1 MNKPLSASDAFA
13 LRRALINLASLMLL
27 MILSVGI
34 AGLFSV
40 WSTNRYQ
47 TRTQLALNELSAT
60 MLVAAQAQLH
70 FKTQVQ
76 EWKNTLLRGQD
87 LKDRAKY
94 IAAFEAEMSQTQVLL
109 DDLPAKVNKLAQDA
123 FLLGLKSAG
132 ESSGAT
138 GVSVR
143 MKDDVLQ
150 ILAEFLAA
158 NEIYSVALDRAQMD
172 GGWDPGKADLAVRG
186 ADRELTAHL
195 EAIPVQLAKAH
206 ADLVLVANREVESRF
221 ATLLRLVWGSIGVAL
236 SIVSWSLWRILK
248 HPALVK

>member
-1 MNKPLSASDAFA
+1 
-13 LRRALINLASLMLL
+13 
-27 MILSVGI
+27 
-34 AGLFSV
+34 
-40 WSTNRYQ
+40 
-47 TRTQLALNELSAT
+47 
-60 MLVAAQAQLH
+60 MLVATQAQLH

-76 EWKNTLLRGQD
+76 EWKNTLLRGHD

-94 IAAFEAEMSQTQVLL
+94 TAAFEVEMSQTQVLL

-123 FLLGLKSAG
+123 FLLGLQSAG
-132 ESSGAT
+132 ESSGAA

-158 NEIYSVALDRAQMD
+158 NEIYSVALDHAQM
-172 GGWDPGKADLAVRG
+172 GGAWDPGKADLAVRG

-206 ADLVLVANREVESRF
+206 ADLVLVAREAIHSDCWLYRNTF
-221 ATLLRLVWGSIGVAL
+221 SSG
-236 SIVSWSLWRILK
+236 
-248 HPALVK
+248 